1 MNLIEYF
8 DQHRGVGVLSTAD
21 TSGMVN
27 SALYARPHFRDEQ
40 TIGFIMADRHSHA
53 NLQNN
58 PQASYLFLE
67 EGSGYHGCRLHLTMI
82 GQETDEKVIASIKR
96 RPLPTPCMPEGATRF
111 LVWFRIDRVRPLL
124 GEEYEEAHETAKSG
138 TE

>member
-8 DQHRGVGVLSTAD
+8 DQHRGIGVLSTAD

-40 TIGFIMADRHSHA
+40 TLAFIMTDRHTHA
-53 NLQNN
+53 NLQTN
-58 PQASYLFLE
+58 PQASYLFVE
-67 EGSGYHGCRLHLTMI
+67 EGGGYRGCRLHLMMI
-82 GQETDEKVIASIKR
+82 SQESDPEAIAALKR

-111 LVWFRIDRVRPLL
+111 LVWFRVDRVRPLL
-124 GEEYEEAHETAKSG
+124 GEQYEDAEEPAKSV
-138 TE
+138 